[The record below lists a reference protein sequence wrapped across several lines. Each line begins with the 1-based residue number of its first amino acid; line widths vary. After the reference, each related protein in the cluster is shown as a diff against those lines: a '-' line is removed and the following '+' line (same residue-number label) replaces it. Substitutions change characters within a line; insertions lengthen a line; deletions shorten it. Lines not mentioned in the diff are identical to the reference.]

1 MPCLKLSLIHI
12 FWAIGSNLECVKP
25 DTELLGEKMTKAG
38 KFVLSFA
45 LSFATLSIP
54 HTAFAAGQR
63 ALAAGQGQVRQLL
76 LLMDRDQN
84 GGVSRSE
91 FMNFM
96 EAEFEG
102 LDIDHSGELNPDEI
116 SRSRIRVAGEGQ
128 VLKLLKLMDKD
139 RSGQV
144 SRSEF
149 MGFMEAE
156 FNRLDVDRSDEL
168 NTTELSHSIL
178 RFYPSHTSPHK

>member
-1 MPCLKLSLIHI
+1 MSAARPLDTHI
-12 FWAIGSNLECVKP
+12 FSIGNELDSVKP
-25 DTELLGEKMTKAG
+25 VAGLLGEKMTKAG
-38 KFVLSFA
+38 KFVLSFG

-76 LLMDRDQN
+76 LLMDKDQN
-84 GGVSRSE
+84 GGVSRAE

-96 EAEFEG
+96 EAEFES
-102 LDIDHSGELNPDEI
+102 LDIDHSGELNPEEI
-116 SRSRIRVAGEGQ
+116 SRSRIRIAGEGQ

-144 SRSEF
+144 SRAEF

-156 FNRLDVDRSDEL
+156 FNRLDVDRSGEL

-178 RFYPSHTSPHK
+178 RFYQSHTNPHK